1 MAGWGNVEDY
11 SSSEN
16 INPCLVLP
24 VSYIEFAKEETRLFR
39 LLFINHMDLRSQRIS
54 IRRQAMKRGK
64 RYFRMPN
71 NIRQEPYRKNGC
83 KHADTATD
91 GCALLIREAID
102 KMDDE
107 TFKLY
112 LKYHYATCER
122 KDLTGITSHA
132 IDIFQK

>member
-1 MAGWGNVEDY
+1 
-11 SSSEN
+11 
-16 INPCLVLP
+16 
-24 VSYIEFAKEETRLFR
+24 
-39 LLFINHMDLRSQRIS
+39 
-54 IRRQAMKRGK
+54 MKRGK
-64 RYFRMPN
+64 RYFRMPWESSLSSGAKN